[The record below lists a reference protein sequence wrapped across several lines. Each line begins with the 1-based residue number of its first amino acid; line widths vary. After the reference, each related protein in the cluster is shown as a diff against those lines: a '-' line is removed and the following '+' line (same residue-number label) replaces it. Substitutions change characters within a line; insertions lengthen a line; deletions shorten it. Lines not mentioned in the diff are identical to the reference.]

1 MDYDGVVREK
11 ICGKILRDLKV
22 IIKSLFIIVIDM
34 GS

>member
-1 MDYDGVVREK
+1 MDYDGVAREK